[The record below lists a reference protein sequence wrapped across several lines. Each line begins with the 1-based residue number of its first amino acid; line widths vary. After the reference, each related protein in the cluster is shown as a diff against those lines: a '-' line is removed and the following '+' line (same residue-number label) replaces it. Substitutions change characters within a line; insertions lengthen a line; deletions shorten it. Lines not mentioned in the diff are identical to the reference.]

1 MDTRRQLAKL
11 FSQPFRSPLR
21 GLFVRPRRGLTWL
34 LVAGII
40 GTLLPVNPGMA
51 GPAVAGQ
58 PTYTVTYDS
67 NSATSG
73 SVPTDPTA
81 YANKARVTVASNSGS
96 LVLTGSTF
104 AGWNTESGGSGDTYE
119 EGSEFRI
126 SENTTLYAKW
136 TAVPLTYTVTYD
148 ANGGIGAPSTSTH
161 NEGESVTV
169 SATLPTKT
177 GYLFVEWQ
185 DASSATY
192 APSGSLGSIAGNV
205 ALTAQWD
212 ALRTVSFDANSGSG
226 VMSGSTATSSA
237 ALPSNTFTRAGY
249 VFTGW
254 NMVANGTGVAYADGA
269 SGITSDVTLYAQW
282 AAVVLTV
289 NCGVSGDFTVI
300 NNVVTESDSCV
311 GAVVIPSGV
320 TSVADRAFVTT
331 PWGSSGVTSLSF
343 PASLET
349 IGQSSF
355 EGLHL
360 VRSLT
365 LPDGVTTIGQSAF
378 GRLSALE
385 SLTLGNSLQSIGEK
399 GFWSATSLTAVTI
412 PAAVATIGANAF
424 SKSSDL
430 ALINFLGNTA
440 PALGESPFDEIDPAA
455 VASVPY
461 TSTGYGS
468 DGDSF
473 GALTV
478 NVRNSTVTFDA
489 NEGSG
494 DMANQVDG
502 ALVGLNA
509 NAFARDGY
517 VFAGWNT
524 VAGGTGVAYA
534 DGALYDF
541 SAEVDVTLYAQWAA
555 VVVTFDANE
564 GSGSAGSFAYGEA
577 ASGSWF
583 TRDGYVFTGWNTVAG
598 GSGVGYASGVVNNF
612 AADVTLYAQWA
623 AVVVTFDANEGS
635 GSAGSFAYGQV
646 ASGGWFTR
654 DGYVNSRWNTSANG
668 TGVSYPS
675 AVVNNFAANVTLF
688 AQWTLVPVVAPA
700 PAPAPTPAPPIV
712 QIVPQRLANP
722 VPTTIEAPPAPATTQ
737 RAAAAENSAVALVGG
752 RPVSV
757 ISESVNPGRASF
769 TVGKVSLSVG
779 VSQSTGGVTQSDTG
793 MVMKFSRDEGAQIS
807 GGGLAPR
814 SQMQVY
820 LPSANGKFVEL
831 PPITVNAD
839 GTFSAS
845 VSMNTAAGEKPL
857 PIGKRFLQIVGQDE
871 DGNETVIEVAIDIT
885 QPDPSPE
892 INSATGER
900 PAEEPGSL
908 MVLNGGV
915 AEAVSM
921 AAENG
926 MTEIGG
932 DGWGVSVGSSNANG
946 ASQSSALKPG
956 DPVAFS
962 GSGFMPGYRADVWL
976 FSDPELLG
984 SVVVAEDGTFEAN
997 FAIDGDNIPAGNHTL
1012 QIQGVGEDGYVRA
1025 VGLGVTVEEPLASD
1039 EFETADASQTIQ
1051 KPWNLVA
1058 SSTVLM
1064 TTSVVAMLVFSILGH
1079 WRRRRG

>member
-119 EGSEFRI
+119 AGSEFRI

-399 GFWSATSLTAVTI
+399 AFWSATSLTAVTI
-412 PAAVATIGANAF
+412 PAAAATIGANAF

-564 GSGSAGSFAYGEA
+564 GSGSAGSFAYG
-577 ASGSWF
+577 
-583 TRDGYVFTGWNTVAG
+583 
-598 GSGVGYASGVVNNF
+598 
-612 AADVTLYAQWA
+612 
-623 AVVVTFDANEGS
+623 
-635 GSAGSFAYGQV
+635 QV

-654 DGYVNSRWNTSANG
+654 AGYVNSRWNTSANG

-926 MTEIGG
+926 MTEIGV